1 MLGSSGATTSWI
13 RSCSSET
20 VSTPVALP
28 PMTTKVGFERGDFAA
43 GEGGLLIAL
52 DNPVAELLRRPDARR
67 ADDVLLDTRDA
78 EVGRFAA

>member
-1 MLGSSGATTSWI
+1 
-13 RSCSSET
+13 
-20 VSTPVALP
+20 
-28 PMTTKVGFERGDFAA
+28 MTTKVGFERGDFAA